1 MTCMLIPC
9 YIVIEFFMMTSFLPL
24 VAAMNTKTFKSMDSF
39 FDPQTKQKSYFLDEY
54 ITDVKM
60 LLRKFEELGY
70 FKDL

>member
-1 MTCMLIPC
+1 
-9 YIVIEFFMMTSFLPL
+9 
-24 VAAMNTKTFKSMDSF
+24 MNTKTFKSMDSF
-39 FDPQTKQKSYFLDEY
+39 FDPQTKQKSFFLDEY